1 MSTVKRAAGYEEEN
15 QQAEQ
20 IANEMFQQHSRR
32 DSETSSIANEEFEI
46 GQLNSGKRIDY
57 QLQKR
62 PLEMFNEYMFA
73 FQSHLG
79 YWTSEDAALLILKQI
94 YEKNPNIF
102 VTND

>member
-1 MSTVKRAAGYEEEN
+1 
-15 QQAEQ
+15 
-20 IANEMFQQHSRR
+20 
-32 DSETSSIANEEFEI
+32 
-46 GQLNSGKRIDY
+46 
-57 QLQKR
+57 
-62 PLEMFNEYMFA
+62 MFNEYMFA